1 MIASPEISRQA
12 ERDRMVKD
20 QIVARGTRN
29 PAVLRAML
37 RVPRHEFIPDPQS
50 SLAYEDQPLPIGYG
64 QTISQ
69 PAVVAFMT
77 EALNLSSTEKVLEV
91 GTGSGY
97 QAAVLAGIVAKVFT
111 IEIIEPLAGRAR
123 ETLSRLGYRNVQ
135 VRAGDGSDGWPEEA
149 PFDAIIVTAASDPL
163 PQPLLDQLTMGGRLI
178 APVGKA
184 GHQTLVLVRRTHG
197 GYERTELLPVL
208 FVPLTG
214 SGRPQ
219 PTQ

>member
-1 MIASPEISRQA
+1 MIASPDAGRQA

-20 QIVARGTRN
+20 QIVSRGTRN
-29 PAVLRAML
+29 PAVLKAMR

-77 EALNLSSTEKVLEV
+77 EALDLSGTEKVLEI

-97 QAAVLAGIVAKVFT
+97 QAAVLAEIVAKVFT
-111 IEIIEPLAGRAR
+111 IEIIEPLAGRAK
-123 ETLSRLGYRNVQ
+123 ETLARLGYRNVQ
-135 VRAGDGSDGWPEEA
+135 VRAGDGGEGWPEEA
-149 PFDAIIVTAASDPL
+149 PFDAIVVTAASDPL
-163 PQPLLDQLTMGGRLI
+163 PQPLLDQLAIGGRLI
-178 APVGKA
+178 APIGKTL
-184 GHQTLVLVRRTHG
+184 QTLVLVRRTPG
-197 GYERTELLPVL
+197 GYERTELLSVL

-214 SGRPQ
+214 SSRPQ
-219 PTQ
+219 PAK